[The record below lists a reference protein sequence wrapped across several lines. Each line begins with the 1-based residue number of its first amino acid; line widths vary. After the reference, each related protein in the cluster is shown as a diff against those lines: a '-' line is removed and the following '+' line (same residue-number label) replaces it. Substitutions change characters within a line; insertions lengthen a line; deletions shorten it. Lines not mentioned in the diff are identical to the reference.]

1 MRMTIGAFLLLVV
14 LDFTSFFSVSIL
26 ILILGWGLWCLDG
39 SKEFEVE
46 EKSLREKQ
54 IWQGLLEDW
63 NLQYKSIVKEISS

>member
-1 MRMTIGAFLLLVV
+1 MRMTTGAFLLLVV
-14 LDFTSFFSVSIL
+14 LDFATFFSVSIL

-39 SKEFEVE
+39 SKELE
-46 EKSLREKQ
+46 EKSLRENQ